1 MAEVLT
7 EQTVHQKSPQELTNL
22 LYTALIEK
30 LESSSAAIKQ
40 KNYLEANQLLKNC
53 NDILYRLGAGI
64 NYEAGIVADQLEAIY
79 NYMAERLIE
88 ANIKKSIAPI
98 DEVLSLI
105 KIISEAWNT
114 ALSNNTLGRPDA
126 VVLRKKTSAYDQDF
140 LYDFGTLDQKE

>member
-1 MAEVLT
+1 MVEVLT

-22 LYTALIEK
+22 LYRALIEK
-30 LESSSAAIKQ
+30 LEKSSAAIIQ
-40 KNYLEANQLLKNC
+40 RNYIEANQLLQNC

-88 ANIKKSIAPI
+88 ANLNKTVGPI
-98 DEVLSLI
+98 DEVRSLI
-105 KIISEAWNT
+105 KIIDDAWNT
-114 ALSNNTLGRPDA
+114 ALASNANRPDK

-140 LYDFGTLDQKE
+140 FYEHGTLDQKE